1 MRRPSLIATLALA
14 LVALPFPFPFPLPA
28 AAPNALA
35 GAPQADPQERGPKKA
50 EEAQAKQAKR
60 KAAVEKPAA
69 SPQMRAR
76 IAAFALRQT
85 EFGAISLLPVR
96 FEKSRLAGPFE
107 DGGRQLYCVSSRM
120 KGRSLSGYERAKVII
135 RDANGVLTRLD
146 EDEEVCEGHR
156 TEPFPELEAAVRD

>member
-1 MRRPSLIATLALA
+1 MRRPSLIAVVLATLAA
-14 LVALPFPFPFPLPA
+14 TACDRA
-28 AAPNALA
+28 RA
-35 GAPQADPQERGPKKA
+35 A
-50 EEAQAKQAKR
+50 EETPPKAREAKEKPAKE
-60 KAAVEKPAA
+60 KNAKVKQPKDTSAKPAA
-69 SPQMRAR
+69 SPEARAR

-85 EFGAISLLPVR
+85 EFGSISLLPVR

-120 KGRSLSGYERAKVII
+120 KGRSITSYERAKVII

-156 TEPFPELEAAVRD
+156 TEPFPELEVAGRE